1 MTAYSKQKMDHGIN
15 MTSVDA
21 NFLPLH
27 PLPPPPPSL
36 PIGNAIANPI
46 GHATHEKSYSTF

>member
-1 MTAYSKQKMDHGIN
+1 MDHGIN
-15 MTSVDA
+15 MTSVDS